1 MRRRTFLCLPGLRLA
16 LGSGNVHAG
25 EKLAR
30 VALITASTGMLTVRD
45 FLKALTGKGWIES
58 RNIDFLYGYGNDDA
72 AQLDKAI
79 SDAVARKVDLIVA
92 WGTLAPLAAKR
103 ATSAIPI
110 VMAGAGDA
118 VRSGLVANLFRPGGN
133 ITGYSF
139 VPPAMNEK
147 RLQMIVG
154 VRSGLSRIAVV
165 YNETNPHSAEVSS
178 DLKSIAGHYGA
189 KTEPIPINNP
199 RDVEGVFRRIENRGS
214 EALMLVE
221 DPLTNS
227 VLDAVASGAIRS
239 KLPSLG
245 ERREF
250 AVAGGL
256 ISYGPDLDDS
266 AETVA
271 TYVDLILRGRKPADL
286 PVQQPTRFNLVVNT
300 KTARL
305 MDLDLPAELIARA
318 DEILD

>member
-1 MRRRTFLCLPGLRLA
+1 MCLPGLRLA
-16 LGSGNVHAG
+16 LGSDNVHAG
-25 EKLAR
+25 EKLSH

-45 FLKALTGKGWIES
+45 FLKALTEKGWIEG
-58 RNIDFLYGYGNDDA
+58 RNIDFQYGYGNDDA

-79 SDAVARKVDLIVA
+79 SDAVARKVDVIVA

-118 VRSGLVANLFRPGGN
+118 VRSGLVANLSRPGGN

-147 RLQMIVG
+147 RLQIIVG
-154 VRSGLSRIAVV
+154 VRPGLNRIAVV
-165 YNETNPHSAEVSS
+165 YNDANPHSAEVSA
-178 DLKSIAGHYGA
+178 DLKSIAGRYGA
-189 KTEPIPINNP
+189 KTEPMSINNP
-199 RDVEGVFRRIENRGS
+199 RDVEGVFRRAENRGS

-250 AVAGGL
+250 AAAGGL
-256 ISYGPDLDDS
+256 ISYGPDLNDS

>member
-16 LGSGNVHAG
+16 LGSDNVHAG
-25 EKLAR
+25 EKLSR
-30 VALITASTGMLTVRD
+30 VALITASTGMLTGRD
-45 FLKALTGKGWIES
+45 FLKALTEKGWIEG
-58 RNIDFLYGYGNDDA
+58 RNIDFQYGYGNDDA

-79 SDAVARKVDLIVA
+79 SDAVARKVDVIVA

-118 VRSGLVANLFRPGGN
+118 VRSGLIANLSRPGGN

-154 VRSGLSRIAVV
+154 VRPGVSRITVV
-165 YNETNPHSAEVSS
+165 YNETNPHSTAVSA
-178 DLKSIAGHYGA
+178 DLKSIAGRYGA
-189 KTEPIPINNP
+189 QTEPIPINNP
-199 RDVEGVFRRIENRGS
+199 LDVEGVFRRVENRGS

-250 AVAGGL
+250 AAAGGL

>member
-1 MRRRTFLCLPGLRLA
+1 MCLPGLKLA
-16 LGSGNVHAG
+16 LASDNVHAG

-45 FLKALTGKGWIES
+45 FLKALTGKGWIEG
-58 RNIDFLYGYGNDDA
+58 RNIDFQYGYGNDDA

-79 SDAVARKVDLIVA
+79 SDAVARQVDVIVA

-118 VRSGLVANLFRPGGN
+118 VRSGLVANLSRPGGN

-165 YNETNPHSAEVSS
+165 YNETNPHSTEVSA
-178 DLKSIAGHYGA
+178 DLNSIAGRYGA
-189 KTEPIPINNP
+189 KTEPLPINNP
-199 RDVEGVFRRIENRGS
+199 RDVEGVFRRVGNRGS